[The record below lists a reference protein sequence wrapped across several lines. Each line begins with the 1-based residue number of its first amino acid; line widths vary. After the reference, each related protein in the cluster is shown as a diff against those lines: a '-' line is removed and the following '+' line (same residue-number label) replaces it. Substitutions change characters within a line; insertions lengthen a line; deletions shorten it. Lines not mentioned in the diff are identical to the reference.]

1 MTPTSRLAPAFML
14 LLVAACPKQ
23 ERPLSPPQLASPV
36 LRLTQALRAEAGKVA
51 DDKLLA
57 TVFQKKPELE
67 PNFRGYTVQ
76 TVSSGTNVV
85 VLVCTLDGQYAL
97 IEDASWTPYVD
108 KIWYETEPQHL
119 AQFSISPVTE
129 PPAPRP

>member
-1 MTPTSRLAPAFML
+1 MF

-23 ERPLSPPQLASPV
+23 DRPLSPQELAGPV
-36 LRLTQALRAEAGKVA
+36 LRLTQALHAEAGKVA

-57 TVFQKKPELE
+57 TTFQKKPELE
-67 PNFRGYTVQ
+67 RDFREYTVQ

-85 VLVCTLDGQYAL
+85 VLVCTLDGKYAL

-108 KIWYETEPQHL
+108 KKWYETEPQHA
-119 AQFSISPVTE
+119 AQFTISPATG
-129 PPAPRP
+129 PPAR